1 MGGGNNGSMG
11 GESDPS
17 VYGSMGGE
25 SDPSAYGERRKEDTH
40 GYGGYDLMD
49 GESNPMD
56 NNPGHGSMG
65 GESDPSDY
73 GLPGSNPQVQ
83 NIFRDDD
90 GKGQKAKNIIIQ
102 NFYRRLHAVHE

>member
-1 MGGGNNGSMG
+1 MG
-11 GESDPS
+11 SDPS

-25 SDPSAYGERRKEDTH
+25 SDPS
-40 GYGGYDLMD
+40 GYGLMG

-73 GLPGSNPQVQ
+73 GGYGSMGGESDPSDYGLPGSNPQVD

-90 GKGQKAKNIIIQ
+90 GKGHKAKNIIIQ
-102 NFYRRLHAVHE
+102 NFYRRLHAVHEA